1 MQIIYLFPKN
11 FNYRFDIAVYDIK
24 GLKYFIEFDGAQHF
38 DKLFKEKY
46 NNQQRDKNKDKWCRN
61 NNYPLIRIPY
71 TIKDDLAINDLLLET
86 TNYRVI

>member
-1 MQIIYLFPKN
+1 MKKKN
-11 FNYRFDIAVYDIK
+11 
-24 GLKYFIEFDGAQHF
+24 
-38 DKLFKEKY
+38 
-46 NNQQRDKNKDKWCRN
+46 KWCRN